1 MYSEALSAS
10 KSIISRMRTPFPCNP
25 ATLMFFSCMHDQG
38 TIDQTLQSYYQKK
51 FSFLWIVCAMH
62 LVIAMDDKTL
72 SGIKKLAS

>member
-1 MYSEALSAS
+1 
-10 KSIISRMRTPFPCNP
+10 
-25 ATLMFFSCMHDQG
+25 MHDQG